1 MTKEQ
6 HALLALLE
14 IEAEQEKPLTP
25 QKRAALR
32 KKVLES

>member
-6 HALLALLE
+6 HARLAEL
-14 IEAEQEKPLTP
+14 EAEASQEKPLTP

>member
-6 HALLALLE
+6 QARLIELE
-14 IEAEQEKPLTP
+14 AQAKQEKPLTP

-32 KKVLES
+32 KKVLAE

>member
-6 HALLALLE
+6 QARLTLLE
-14 IEAEQEKPLTP
+14 AEAEQEKPLTP

-32 KKVLES
+32 KKVLAE

>member
-6 HALLALLE
+6 QAQLILLE
-14 IEAEQEKPLTP
+14 AEAQEQKPLTP